1 MYTVA
6 CLGMKHI
13 PRCSTEFLLQCES
26 AHVFS
31 LARLLFIAEYNSM
44 DFVLA
49 ISIFMGIDH
58 WARKSR
64 LIFFLHNHG
73 GVFRVWIWK
82 MGKCGWFRVV
92 VVIGG
97 CHYIRSNSQYNPVVS
112 HPFLVSLCVYFWCYC
127 FELAQGFYFRD
138 LETVGKKETFPF
150 SADLFWL
157 CKFEQCDLECFG
169 RSGYGRSYTKGLS
182 ECFKRLMG
190 KLSDAELSFSIGGSQ
205 K

>member
-1 MYTVA
+1 
-6 CLGMKHI
+6 
-13 PRCSTEFLLQCES
+13 
-26 AHVFS
+26 
-31 LARLLFIAEYNSM
+31 M

-73 GVFRVWIWK
+73 GVFRVWIWN
-82 MGKCGWFRVV
+82 MGKCRWVEVV
-92 VVIGG
+92 VFIGG
-97 CHYIRSNSQYNPVVS
+97 CHYIRSSTQYNRVVS

-150 SADLFWL
+150 NAVLFWL
-157 CKFEQCDLECFG
+157 FKFEQCDLECFG

-182 ECFKRLMG
+182 EGFRRLMG
-190 KLSDAELSFSIGGSQ
+190 KLSDAELSFSIDPKNSTI
-205 K
+205 